1 MHQKHTRIVPVQQIS
16 CTIVQDV
23 LCKKGE
29 EKIAIFLIYFEP
41 VVLDFHA
48 DLVKIYTFFLTS
60 NYILRNYFTFL
71 KSRTPTTISRPLLS
85 VVHLLF
91 AKLLFVF
98 IFVEC
103 PHVHILVSQG
113 VVFLAEFLVVFLVL
127 SHDMVNLV
135 V

>member
-60 NYILRNYFTFL
+60 NTSSAI
-71 KSRTPTTISRPLLS
+71 ISPSSKAAPPLL
-85 VVHLLF
+85 
-91 AKLLFVF
+91 
-98 IFVEC
+98 
-103 PHVHILVSQG
+103 
-113 VVFLAEFLVVFLVL
+113 
-127 SHDMVNLV
+127 
-135 V
+135 